1 MHPCGTFLGQSY
13 ETNTGFPGGSDGTE
27 SNVVDLG
34 SVPGSGRSPGEGNGN
49 SLQYSWA
56 EDTMDR
62 GAWWATVHGLKEL
75 DTTEQPRTC
84 RKLIHIIKVSDCIFQ
99 AMVGRKTKDL
109 EGKL

>member
-1 MHPCGTFLGQSY
+1 MVTHSSILGQRIPWT
-13 ETNTGFPGGSDGTE
+13 EELGG
-27 SNVVDLG
+27 
-34 SVPGSGRSPGEGNGN
+34 
-49 SLQYSWA
+49 LQS
-56 EDTMDR
+56 M
-62 GAWWATVHGLKEL
+62 VSEL